1 MLARIRDE
9 AKVAGSRQLMRA
21 LMKDEISLA
30 YIALDADPFIV
41 GPVRELCREKG
52 VPVTD
57 APTMLELGEACGL
70 RVKTAAAG
78 IKNKTL

>member
-1 MLARIRDE
+1 MLTRIKDD
-9 AKVAGSRQLMRA
+9 AKVVGSRQLTRA
-21 LMKDEISLA
+21 LMRDEISLA

-41 GPVRELCREKG
+41 GPVRDLCREKG

-57 APTMLELGEACGL
+57 VASMLELGEACGL

-78 IKNKTL
+78 IKK